1 MAGGSCAT
9 ALAAGGE
16 WGPTSRHRRGN
27 RRLYSDE
34 VLRVDVAVI
43 GGGVTGLASALFL
56 ARQGASVCVLER
68 EAKTGRATS
77 THNSGVIH
85 AGLYY
90 PTGSLKARLCVEGR
104 DQLFEFCATHRI
116 PHARCGKLVI
126 AADEHEIDGLHA
138 LERKARENGVRIEFV
153 DAAFIA
159 SKEPNV
165 RAVAALW
172 SPDTGIVEA
181 EALVKTL
188 ERLCREQDVAIVV
201 GSPLTDAA
209 TVSDGIELVTPHER
223 FTAGTVVNAAGLHAD
238 VTSRMLGGTDF
249 HIYPC
254 RGEYAEL
261 KPSRRSMVNGL
272 VYPLPHASGAGLGVH
287 LAKTTW
293 GSVTLGP
300 TIHYQESKDD
310 YEGGRLPLE
319 DFVEPAQRLLPWITL
334 EDLQPG
340 GSGIRAKLHGPDQT
354 FADFLIQRD
363 AVNPRVIQ
371 AAGIDSPGLTSCLA
385 IGRRVA
391 GEWPAGS

>member
-1 MAGGSCAT
+1 M
-9 ALAAGGE
+9 
-16 WGPTSRHRRGN
+16 
-27 RRLYSDE
+27 
-34 VLRVDVAVI
+34 VRVDVAVI
-43 GGGVTGLASALFL
+43 GGGVTGLASALAI
-56 ARQGASVCVLER
+56 ARTGASVCVLER
-68 EAKTGRATS
+68 EARPGRATS

-104 DQLFEFCATHRI
+104 DRLYEFCAAHRV

-126 AADEHEIDGLHA
+126 AADEHEIGALHA
-138 LERKARENGVRIEFV
+138 LEAKARENGVRVEFV
-153 DAAFIA
+153 DAASIQA
-159 SKEPNV
+159 KEPNV
-165 RAVAALW
+165 RAIAALW

-188 ERLCREQDVAIVV
+188 EHLCREHDVAIVV
-201 GSPLTDAA
+201 GSPLTGAA
-209 TVSDGIELVTPHER
+209 THADGIELATPHER
-223 FTAGTVVNAAGLHAD
+223 FVAGTVVNAAGLYAD
-238 VTSRMLGGTDF
+238 STSALLGGMPF

-319 DFVEPAQRLLPWITL
+319 DFVEPARQLLPWITL
-334 EDLQPG
+334 GDLQPG
-340 GSGIRAKLHGPDQT
+340 GSGIRAKLHGPDRT

-363 AVNPRVIQ
+363 TVNARVIQ
-371 AAGIDSPGLTSCLA
+371 ASGIDSPGLTSCLA
-385 IGRRVA
+385 VGREVA
-391 GEWPAGS
+391 DIWSGS